1 MLKEL
6 EEMSKGQ
13 KLYNYECKSCGFEKG
28 VPEFILEE
36 LRQNA
41 FFSSGA
47 IASLNEKNMPELI
60 CPNCGDKFEYK
71 KLTTVRRQLEVLS
84 QEHFLKVFCGSIF
97 LVLNLV

>member
-36 LRQNA
+36 LRKDA

-71 KLTTVRRQLEVLS
+71 KTDDR
-84 QEHFLKVFCGSIF
+84 
-97 LVLNLV
+97 

>member
-36 LRQNA
+36 LRQMYS
-41 FFSSGA
+41 FH
-47 IASLNEKNMPELI
+47 
-60 CPNCGDKFEYK
+60 
-71 KLTTVRRQLEVLS
+71 
-84 QEHFLKVFCGSIF
+84 QER
-97 LVLNLV
+97 

>member
-36 LRQNA
+36 LRQDA
-41 FFSSGA
+41 FFSLGA

-60 CPNCGDKFEYK
+60 CPNCEAKVKSFTDANGNKFDAIVKYQKNPANGTYGWIIE
-71 KLTTVRRQLEVLS
+71 R
-84 QEHFLKVFCGSIF
+84 I
-97 LVLNLV
+97 